1 MKPRIIKSEEMY
13 EEALALVE
21 TLMEA
26 EPGSKQEEELELWSL
41 LIEQYEKERHPIED
55 PDPIEAIR
63 FRMDQLGL
71 QRKDLE
77 KFIGQK
83 SKVSEVLNRKRPLSL
98 PMIRSL
104 HSNLGIPAAV
114 LVRETSRGAEKKKAT
129 PPRRAKATSTTR
141 KSARKATRKRK
152 TATAYPPDYFLHI
165 RKE

>member
-41 LIEQYEKERHPIED
+41 LIEQYEKERHPIEA

-71 QRKDLE
+71 QQKDLE

-104 HSNLGIPAAV
+104 HANLGIPAAV
-114 LVRETSRGAEKKKAT
+114 LVGEVPRTAEKKTTAS
-129 PPRRAKATSTTR
+129 PLPAKAASTKR
-141 KSARKATRKRK
+141 RATRKPTRTRK
-152 TATAYPPDYFLHI
+152 TTTA
-165 RKE
+165 